1 MTNQTHQ
8 EITLATPDGFSLSAI
23 FTPIMGN
30 KAIIFAHGMTVDK
43 DDEGIFVRGEAVLNA
58 LGFATLRFDF
68 RSHGESTGESAK
80 DFTISGELQDLETV
94 VEYLKQQGYTWIGLA
109 GASFGGG
116 VSALY
121 AGTNSDKIQALF
133 LANPVLNYR
142 KCFLE
147 PKTSWAKKYFK
158 NAIER
163 ASQDGYVTVGSRRF
177 KIGEQLLKEMSQY
190 FPYQVL
196 AQYPHPLIVVHG
208 TEDSKVSYQDTFDA
222 YQQLPNVNKHFE
234 KIVDS
239 EHGFHDEPFE
249 TNVVAIMVNFFT
261 KS

>member
-1 MTNQTHQ
+1 MNSFNHQ
-8 EITLATPDGFSLSAI
+8 KISLTTPDGFLLSTI
-23 FTPIMGN
+23 YTPVKSK
-30 KAIIFAHGMTVDK
+30 KALIFAHGMTVDK
-43 DDEGIFVRGEAVLNA
+43 DDEGIFVRGEAELNA
-58 LGFATLRFDF
+58 LDFATLRFDF
-68 RSHGESTGESAK
+68 RSHGESTGASAQ

-121 AGTNSDKIQALF
+121 AGANSEKIQALF

-163 ASQDGYVTVGSRRF
+163 AGHNGYIKVGSRQF
-177 KIGEQLLKEMSQY
+177 KVGLQLLKEMSLY

-196 AQYPHPLIVVHG
+196 EHYPHPLIVVHG
-208 TEDSKVSYQDTFDA
+208 TEDSKVSYQDTYDA
-222 YQQLPNVNKHFE
+222 YQQLPNSNKHFE
-234 KIVDS
+234 KIVGS

-249 TNVVAIMVNFFT
+249 TNVVAILVNFFT
-261 KS
+261 NS